1 MERNQKTIYIVRFR
15 ENIEIKTIKLYDKE
29 SVDYI
34 TQQLEDREKQYV
46 VVKVLENTLKHDV
59 NDLLDYKIYISS

>member
-46 VVKVLENTLKHDV
+46 VVKVLENALKHDV
-59 NDLLDYKIYISS
+59 NALLDYEI

>member
-46 VVKVLENTLKHDV
+46 VVKVLENALKHDI
-59 NDLLDYKIYISS
+59 NDLLDYKI

>member
-1 MERNQKTIYIVRFR
+1 MERNKKTIYIVRFR

-46 VVKVLENTLKHDV
+46 VVKVLENALKHDV
-59 NDLLDYKIYISS
+59 NALLDYEI

>member
-59 NDLLDYKIYISS
+59 NDLLDYKI